1 MKFRYQVVCVLT
13 VAMLANSLL
22 PAPAEAQFSQQA
34 KLVGTGAVGHAFQGK
49 SISLSADGNTAVVGG
64 PSDSSAVLNGAGAAW
79 VFKRYAWRVDPASKA
94 GRCGRHR

>member
-34 KLVGTGAVGHAFQGK
+34 KLVGTGAVGKAFQGEFY
-49 SISLSADGNTAVVGG
+49 LAFG
-64 PSDSSAVLNGAGAAW
+64 
-79 VFKRYAWRVDPASKA
+79 
-94 GRCGRHR
+94 